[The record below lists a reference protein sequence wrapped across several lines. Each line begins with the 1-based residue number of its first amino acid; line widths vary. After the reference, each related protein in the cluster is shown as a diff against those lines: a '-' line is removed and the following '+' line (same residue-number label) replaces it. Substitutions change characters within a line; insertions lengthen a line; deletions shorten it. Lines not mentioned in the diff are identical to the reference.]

1 MINVKTISIEPL
13 GRGYDRETGARRLA
27 KIQVFLPDLQTTLR
41 DIILTHD
48 HELGFAAVP
57 ERPKKGVAPV
67 QWVRGSDFARAVAEA
82 GATAYSGMLAE
93 DLAELKELYE
103 AAA

>member
-13 GRGYDRETGARRLA
+13 GRSYDRETGARRLA

-48 HELGFAAVP
+48 HEVGFVATP
-57 ERPKKGVAPV
+57 ERPKKGAAPI
-67 QWVRGSDFARAVAEA
+67 QWVRGSGFAKAVSEA
-82 GATAYSGMLAE
+82 GAEAYSSMLAE
-93 DLAELKELYE
+93 DIAELKELFE
-103 AAA
+103 AA

>member
-13 GRGYDRETGARRLA
+13 GRGYDKETGARRLA
-27 KIQVFLPDLQTTLR
+27 KIQVFLPDMQTTLR

-48 HELGFAAVP
+48 HDLGFVATP
-57 ERPKKGVAPV
+57 ERPKKGVAAI
-67 QWVRGSDFARAVAEA
+67 QWVKSSSL
-82 GATAYSGMLAE
+82 ATAISEAAERAYSSMLAE
-93 DLAELKELYE
+93 EIAELRELYE

>member
-1 MINVKTISIEPL
+1 MKIKTISIEPL
-13 GRGYDRETGARRLA
+13 GRSFDRETGARRLA

-48 HELGFAAVP
+48 HDAGFVAVP
-57 ERPKKGVAPV
+57 ERPKKGVAPI
-67 QWVRGSDFARAVAEA
+67 QWVRGSPFANAVSLA
-82 GATAYSGMLAE
+82 GEVAYSSMLAE

>member
-48 HELGFAAVP
+48 HDLGFVATP
-57 ERPKKGVAPV
+57 ERPKKGVSAI
-67 QWVRGSDFARAVAEA
+67 QWVKGSPFAKAVSEAAEK
-82 GATAYSGMLAE
+82 AYGSMLAE
-93 DLAELKELYE
+93 DIAELKELYE